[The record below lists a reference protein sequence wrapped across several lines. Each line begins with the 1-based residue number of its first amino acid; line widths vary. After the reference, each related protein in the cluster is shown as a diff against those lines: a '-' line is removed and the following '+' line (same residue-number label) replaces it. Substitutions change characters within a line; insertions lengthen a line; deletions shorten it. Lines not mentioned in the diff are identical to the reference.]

1 MTRSVK
7 VKKWENWTTPNIK
20 GRVEMP
26 CLYYIVSMRDYCLEG
41 SKIKAQNLRDLV
53 SKSILIELD

>member
-1 MTRSVK
+1 MLAS
-7 VKKWENWTTPNIK
+7 
-20 GRVEMP
+20 
-26 CLYYIVSMRDYCLEG
+26 CLEG